1 MSFIITL
8 YTREG
13 IVMASDSRLTLN
25 AQQKTS
31 QGEQTLLAAGMS
43 DSNYKTFLASGKIG
57 VSTFGKADIKGA
69 PVSGYIDTFIREHL
83 SQGATVTDFA
93 KELNQHFRTFDPLPD
108 VAFHVA
114 GYEKTDNGL
123 KQMVYKVSPYR
134 NSVELVNPDRAN
146 GDPSHGATWGG
157 EGDIL
162 ARLLQPV
169 YTKDNNGNYKKMP
182 HYQIPWNFFTLQDS
196 IDFAV
201 YAIRTTI
208 DSVRFL
214 PRPKTVGGP
223 IDVLVIK
230 PNETIWISR
239 KQLKKT

>member
-1 MSFIITL
+1 MSFVITL

-25 AQQKTS
+25 AQQKTP

-43 DSNYKTFLASGKIG
+43 DSNYKTFLADGKIG
-57 VSTFGKADIKGA
+57 VSTFGKADIQGA
-69 PVSGYIDTFIREHL
+69 PISGYIDTFIREHL
-83 SQGATVTDFA
+83 SSQPTVTGLA
-93 KELNQHFRTFDPLPD
+93 QELNQHFRAFEPLPD
-108 VAFHVA
+108 VGFHVA
-114 GYEKTDNGL
+114 GYEETDNRS
-123 KQMVYKVSPYR
+123 KQMVYKVAPNR
-134 NSVELVNPDRAN
+134 NSVEQVNPDRPN
-146 GDPSHGATWGG
+146 GEPSHGATWGG

-169 YTKDNNGNYKKMP
+169 YTKDNNGNFKKMP

-230 PNETIWISR
+230 PNETMWISR
-239 KQLKKT
+239 KQLIKN

>member
-25 AQQKTS
+25 AEQITPTGQKV
-31 QGEQTLLAAGMS
+31 LLAAGMS
-43 DSNYKTFLASGKIG
+43 DSNYKTFLAQNRIG
-57 VSTFGKADIKGA
+57 ISTFGQADINGA
-69 PVSGYIDTFIREHL
+69 PIGGFIDTFIREHL
-83 SQGATVTDFA
+83 SDTPSVTEFA
-93 KELNQHFRTFDPLPD
+93 NELNVHFRTFNPIPD
-108 VAFHVA
+108 TGFHIA
-114 GYEKTDNGL
+114 GYEETNNGM
-123 KQMVYKVSPYR
+123 KQMVYRVAPFHNLVKVT
-134 NSVELVNPDRAN
+134 NPDTPN
-146 GDPSHGATWGG
+146 GETSQGASWDG

-169 YTKDNNGNYKKMP
+169 FTQDNTGNYQQLP
-182 HYQIPWNFFTLQDS
+182 HFQIPWQFFTLQDA

-214 PRPKTVGGP
+214 PRAKTVGGP

-230 PNETIWISR
+230 PNEAVWISR
-239 KQLKKT
+239 KELTRN

>member
-25 AQQKTS
+25 AEQQTPDGQKL
-31 QGEQTLLAAGMS
+31 LLAAGMS
-43 DSNYKTFLASGKIG
+43 DSNYKTFLSPNGIG
-57 VSTFGKADIKGA
+57 ISTFGQADINGV
-69 PVSGYIDTFIREHL
+69 PIGGYIETFIRENI
-83 SQGATVTDFA
+83 SENITVTEFSN
-93 KELNQHFRTFDPLPD
+93 KLNAHFRAFKPIPD
-108 VAFHVA
+108 VGFHVA
-114 GYEKTDNGL
+114 GYEKNGNGL
-123 KQMVYKVSPYR
+123 KQMIYQVAPFH
-134 NSVELVNPDRAN
+134 NLVQINNPDTPQ
-146 GDPSHGATWGG
+146 GEPSQGATWGG

-169 YTKDNNGNYKKMP
+169 IVIDNQGNQQQLP
-182 HYQIPWNFFTLQDS
+182 HFQIPWQFFTLQDA

-214 PRPKTVGGP
+214 PRAKTVGGP

-230 PNETIWISR
+230 PTESIWISR
-239 KQLKKT
+239 KELVRN